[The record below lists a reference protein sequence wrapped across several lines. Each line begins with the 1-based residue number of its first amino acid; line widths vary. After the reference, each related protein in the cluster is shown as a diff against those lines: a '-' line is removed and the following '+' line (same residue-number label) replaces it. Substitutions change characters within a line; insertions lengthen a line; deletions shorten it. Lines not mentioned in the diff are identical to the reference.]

1 VETVVIALAALACPV
16 GMLVMGVCMA
26 KGMRRPKGSAP
37 ANVDEL
43 RAEHQ
48 RLGADIERLDGAEQ
62 SSPDVA
68 VTRP

>member
-26 KGMRRPKGSAP
+26 KGMRKPKGPAP

-48 RLGADIERLDGAEQ
+48 RLGAEIERLDGADR
-62 SSPDVA
+62 SGADVA
-68 VTRP
+68 VTPP